1 MSLWKLTSA
10 SMHDVV
16 ARATTALTPK
26 RSTQDSDLPLG
37 GRIGGYAKV
46 DEAAILTATMLGS
59 FVVAPSIGEAKI
71 TAISRVR
78 LGGWPDEMG
87 MFRYY
92 LAKGDDGE
100 KERFIQVV
108 TQKGVV
114 SEVVYFTSLTR
125 LYPDSV
131 NGLKYYSGELG
142 NEGIGGAEWVFTR
155 DDLKGLLTDT
165 QFNSL
170 PADKADV
177 SWNRAVGSGDHVLPV
192 HGTENRIDDAVG
204 DMGLRQELRIMPH
217 ERVLEGGLVE
227 HLLVSLEVMKSH
239 NGEQEKDVHVD
250 FMIGI
255 PLAVSGG
262 FQII

>member
-1 MSLWKLTSA
+1 MSLWKIASA
-10 SMHDVV
+10 SMHD
-16 ARATTALTPK
+16 AATRATTALTPK
-26 RSTQDSDLPLG
+26 RSTQDSGLPLG

-46 DEAAILTATMLGS
+46 DEAAIFTATVLGS
-59 FVVAPSIGEAKI
+59 FVIAPSIGEAKI

-78 LGGWPDEMG
+78 LDGWPDEMG

-92 LAKGDDGE
+92 LAKGDDGD

-108 TQKGVV
+108 TRNGVV

-131 NGLKYYSGELG
+131 DGLRYYSGELG
-142 NEGIGGAEWVFTR
+142 DEGIGGTEWVFTR
-155 DDLKGLLTDT
+155 DDLKGLLTDA
-165 QFNSL
+165 QFNDL
-170 PADKADV
+170 PADKAEIA
-177 SWNRAVGSGDHVLPV
+177 WNRAVGSGDHVLPV
-192 HGTENRIDDAVG
+192 RGMENRIDDAVG
-204 DMGLRQELRIMPH
+204 DMGLRQELYIMPH

-227 HLLVSLEVMKSH
+227 HLLVSLEVVKSH
-239 NGEQEKDVHVD
+239 NGEPEKDVHVD

-255 PLAVSGG
+255 PLAVSAG